1 MAFVC
6 DDHAFSCR
14 INDEAS
20 ICTAEL
26 LDIEAAIEYI
36 WESSDEEFM
45 VITDS
50 LSSLQAL
57 KRQKLKNPMFSAWY
71 PAILGYRAKNG
82 LMCWPRLP
90 WIRQNSFIIYHVLIS
105 STASLVYLDD
115 ILQGEWNINVTSKM
129 FKVQPIIIFY
139 TNHKAVPSNA
149 PQYIQTLFTD
159 IKDHSKYS
167 LRSSTNNKLFVPGTH
182 HKSFSYTG
190 VIFWNAL
197 PENIKKSET
206 FAKFKQLYIKKT
218 LEENK

>member
-14 INDEAS
+14 MNDEAS

-115 ILQGEWNINVTSKM
+115 ILQGEWNINVTSKL
-129 FKVQPIIIFY
+129 FKVQPIILFY
-139 TNHKAVPSNA
+139 TNHKLYLVMHPNIYKHCLLILKITQNIPSDLQQITNYSFLEHITNHF
-149 PQYIQTLFTD
+149 PIQ
-159 IKDHSKYS
+159 
-167 LRSSTNNKLFVPGTH
+167 
-182 HKSFSYTG
+182 
-190 VIFWNAL
+190 A
-197 PENIKKSET
+197 
-206 FAKFKQLYIKKT
+206 
-218 LEENK
+218 